1 MNNLSYLLTRTAAQH
16 GNRPATFHGD
26 SIHDYRWL
34 DEKVSRLAN
43 GLAGLASSNGAAVR
57 GQRIGLILDSEPR
70 GLVAMLGP
78 LRAGMVIVPT
88 NPRLHP
94 AEQAFIL
101 ANCGARV
108 VIASRRHLD
117 GLLAAPGL
125 PPGMTIIGIDPGED
139 RRADVLDFDAL
150 LAASAPV
157 AADCNVAGDDL
168 AWIFYTSGTT
178 GRPKGAMLSHRNLMT
193 MVTTQLIECNPVQP
207 DDRLVYAAAL
217 AHSNGLMVFQHIARA
232 AGHVFPTFQGFK
244 AAPFYELIEQHR
256 VTTAFMVP
264 TMIQMMLD
272 DPGHRQ
278 RDISSLH
285 TIIYGGAPMYLDR
298 LEEAIGTFGQIFVQ
312 GFAQG
317 EAPMGCTWLPR
328 NEHDTSTPEATRR
341 LGSVGRECLHVE
353 VRICDDEDRPLPP
366 GENGEV
372 VVRGD
377 LVMMG
382 YWENPEANAQTLRN
396 GWLHTGDVG
405 YLDDDGYLFLT
416 DRKKDMIISGGSN
429 IYPREIE
436 EVLYRHPAVQEA
448 TVFGVPDPKW
458 GERVVAAVVPK
469 QSSALDEG
477 EVVGWCIQHLA
488 SYKKPSE
495 VRFMNELPKSGYG
508 KILKR
513 EIRDMLY
520 PRA

>member
-1 MNNLSYLLTRTAAQH
+1 MHNLSYLLTRAAAQH
-16 GNRPATFHGD
+16 GARPATFHGD
-26 SIHDYRWL
+26 SVRDYRWL
-34 DEKVSRLAN
+34 DEQVSRLAN
-43 GLAGLASSNGAAVR
+43 GLAGILDATGTPAR
-57 GQRIGLILDSEPR
+57 GERVGLILDNEPR

-78 LRAGMVIVPT
+78 LRAGMVIVPM

-94 AEQAFIL
+94 AEHAFIL
-101 ANCGARV
+101 ANCGARA

-117 GLLAAPGL
+117 GLLTTPGM
-125 PPGMTIIGIDPGED
+125 PPGITIVGIDPGENRPATLLD
-139 RRADVLDFDAL
+139 YEALVCASDPAADDCE
-150 LAASAPV
+150 V
-157 AADCNVAGDDL
+157 AADDL

-207 DDRLVYAAAL
+207 DDRLVYVAAL
-217 AHSNGLMVFQHIARA
+217 AHSNGLMAFQHIARA
-232 AGHVFPTFQGFK
+232 AGHVFPAFQGFRTG
-244 AAPFYELIEQHR
+244 PFYELVEKHR

-285 TIIYGGAPMYLDR
+285 TIVYGGAPMYVDR
-298 LEEAIGTFGQIFVQ
+298 LEEAVRTFGRIFVQ

-317 EAPMGCTWLPR
+317 EAPMGCTLLHR
-328 NEHDTSTPEATRR
+328 HEHHGDTPQAARR

-353 VRICDDEDRPLPP
+353 VRIFDGEDRPVPA
-366 GENGEV
+366 GEAGEI

-377 LVMMG
+377 LVMKG
-382 YWENPEANAQTLRN
+382 YWENPEANVEALRN
-396 GWLHTGDVG
+396 GWLHTGDIG
-405 YLDDDGYLFLT
+405 YLDEDGYLFLT

-448 TVFGVPDPKW
+448 TVFGV
-458 GERVVAAVVPK
+458 
-469 QSSALDEG
+469 
-477 EVVGWCIQHLA
+477 
-488 SYKKPSE
+488 
-495 VRFMNELPKSGYG
+495 
-508 KILKR
+508 
-513 EIRDMLY
+513 
-520 PRA
+520 

>member
-16 GNRPATFHGD
+16 GSRPATFHGD
-26 SIHDYRWL
+26 SVRDYRWL
-34 DEKVSRLAN
+34 DEQVSRLAN
-43 GLAGLASSNGAAVR
+43 GLAGILDAAGTPVR
-57 GQRIGLILDSEPR
+57 GERVGLILDNEPR

-78 LRAGMVIVPT
+78 LRAGMVIVPM

-94 AEQAFIL
+94 AEHAFIL
-101 ANCGARV
+101 ANCGARL

-125 PPGMTIIGIDPGED
+125 PPGITVIGIDPGD
-139 RRADVLDFDAL
+139 GRPAAVRDFDAL
-150 LAASAPV
+150 LAASDPV
-157 AADCNVAGDDL
+157 AADCEVAADDL

-193 MVTTQLIECNPVQP
+193 MVTTQLVECNPVQP

-217 AHSNGLMVFQHIARA
+217 AHSNGLMAFQHIARG
-232 AGHVFPTFQGFK
+232 AGHVFPTFQGFRTG
-244 AAPFYELIEQHR
+244 PFYELIEQHR

-285 TIIYGGAPMYLDR
+285 TIVYGGAPMYVDR
-298 LEEAIGTFGQIFVQ
+298 LEEAIRTFGQIFVQ

-317 EAPMGCTWLPR
+317 EAPMGCTLLPGH
-328 NEHDTSTPEATRR
+328 EHHTATPAAVRR
-341 LGSVGRECLHVE
+341 LGSVGRECLHVQ
-353 VRICDDEDRPLPP
+353 VRIFDDEDRPLPAGQP
-366 GENGEV
+366 GEI

-377 LVMMG
+377 LVMKG
-382 YWENPEANAQTLRN
+382 YWENPEANAEALRN
-396 GWLHTGDVG
+396 GWLHTGDIG
-405 YLDDDGYLFLT
+405 YLDEDGYLFLT

-458 GERVVAAVVPK
+458 GERVVAAVVRK
-469 QSSALDEG
+469 RDVDLDEAG
-477 EVVGWCIQHLA
+477 LIGWCTEHLA

-495 VRFMNELPKSGYG
+495 VRFIDELPKSGYG

-513 EIRDMLY
+513 EVRERLF
-520 PRA
+520 PG

>member
-16 GNRPATFHGD
+16 GARPATFHGE
-26 SIHDYRWL
+26 SIKNYRWL
-34 DEKVSRLAN
+34 DEQVSRLAN
-43 GLAGLASSNGAAVR
+43 GLAGVAGPGGAPVR
-57 GQRIGLILDSEPR
+57 GERVGLILENEPR
-70 GLVAMLGP
+70 GLAAMLAP
-78 LRAGMVIVPT
+78 LRAGMVIVPM

-94 AEQAFIL
+94 SEHAFIL
-101 ANCGARV
+101 ADCGARV
-108 VIASRRHLD
+108 VIASRRYLD
-117 GLLAAPGL
+117 GLLAAAEL
-125 PPGMTIIGIDPGED
+125 PAGITIIGMDAGED
-139 RRADVLDFDAL
+139 RRADVLDYDEL
-150 LAASAPV
+150 LAASDRK
-157 AADCNVAGDDL
+157 AADCEVAADDL

-193 MVTTQLIECNPVQP
+193 MVTTQLVECNPVQP
-207 DDRLVYAAAL
+207 EDRLVYSAAL
-217 AHSNGLMVFQHIARA
+217 AHSNGLMAFQHIARA
-232 AGHVFPTFQGFK
+232 AGHVFPTFQGFRTG
-244 AAPFYELIEQHR
+244 PFYELVEKHR

-272 DPGHRQ
+272 DPSHRQ

-285 TIIYGGAPMYLDR
+285 TIVYGGAPMYIDR
-298 LEEAIGTFGQIFVQ
+298 LEEAIETFGQIFVQ

-317 EAPMGCTWLPR
+317 EAPMGCTYLPR
-328 NEHDTSTPEATRR
+328 HEHHATTPEAARR

-353 VRICDDEDRPLPP
+353 VRVFDDEDRPLPT
-366 GENGEV
+366 GEPGEV

-377 LVMMG
+377 LVMKG
-382 YWENPEANAQTLRN
+382 YWENPEANAQALRN

-405 YLDDDGYLFLT
+405 YLDEDGYLFLT

-469 QSSALDEG
+469 HDSGLDEG
-477 EVVGWCIQHLA
+477 QVIGWCVEHLA

-495 VRFMNELPKSGYG
+495 VRFIDELPKSGYG

-513 EIRDMLY
+513 EVRDILY
-520 PRA
+520 PKS